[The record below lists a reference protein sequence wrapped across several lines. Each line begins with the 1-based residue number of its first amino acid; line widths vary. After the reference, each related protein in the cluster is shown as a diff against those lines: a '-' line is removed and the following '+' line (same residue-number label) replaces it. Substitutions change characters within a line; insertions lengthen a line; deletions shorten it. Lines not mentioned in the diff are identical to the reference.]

1 MSSIEWTEA
10 TWNPVIGCTPVSPGC
25 LNCYAATMARR
36 LEGMG
41 KPEYAPKRIAPDGT
55 ERIGHIAEALE
66 PGTKTVRI
74 AEVRNG
80 RAVFTGEVRTL
91 TDRLDVPLKRR
102 KPTMYFVNSMSD
114 LFHEAVPFEFVDRVF
129 AVTALCPQHTFQ
141 VLTKRP
147 ERMAEYLTDKTTPF
161 RVARAIDVISVD
173 QSLATAKE
181 EFRDVPGFPGYR
193 VSNLGTVFGPRTA
206 LQPQVGEQGHC
217 RVTLYKDGAAH
228 RELVHRLVLSVFDRP
243 PTDGEQACH
252 KNGDPGCNAIH
263 NLRWGTQSDNWQD
276 RTRHGRHQSYT
287 KLTPDEA
294 AQIKALIQAGEPAEH
309 VGPRFGVSATQARN
323 IARGDQ
329 WGIKP
334 PIQWPLPGVWL
345 GTSVENQEQADKRI
359 PHLLRCPAAVRFLSC
374 EPLLGAVDLG
384 QYLPRTCCMGER
396 DYLDMDGEYMGS
408 GPCDCHGQPLPGV
421 DWVIAGGE
429 SGPGARPCDVA
440 WIRSIVSQCRDAG
453 VAVFVKQL
461 GRRPVIPAN
470 EPWTCL
476 DRKGGDPAEWP
487 EDLRVREMPEARGV

>member
-1 MSSIEWTEA
+1 MSNIEWTEA

-91 TDRLDVPLKRR
+91 PDRLDVPLNRR

-114 LFHEAVPFEFVDRVF
+114 LFHEDVPVSFIKDVFRVMRE
-129 AVTALCPQHTFQ
+129 CPQHTFQ
-141 VLTKRP
+141 ILTKRP
-147 ERMAEYLTDKTTPF
+147 DRMAAEAPL
-161 RVARAIDVISVD
+161 
-173 QSLATAKE
+173 Q
-181 EFRDVPGFPGYR
+181 
-193 VSNLGTVFGPRTA
+193 A
-206 LQPQVGEQGHC
+206 LP
-217 RVTLYKDGAAH
+217 
-228 RELVHRLVLSVFDRP
+228 
-243 PTDGEQACH
+243 
-252 KNGDPGCNAIH
+252 N
-263 NLRWGTQSDNWQD
+263 
-276 RTRHGRHQSYT
+276 
-287 KLTPDEA
+287 
-294 AQIKALIQAGEPAEH
+294 
-309 VGPRFGVSATQARN
+309 
-323 IARGDQ
+323 
-329 WGIKP
+329 
-334 PIQWPLPGVWL
+334 VWL

-374 EPLLGAVDLG
+374 EPLLGAIR
-384 QYLPRTCCMGER
+384 LP
-396 DYLDMDGEYMGS
+396 LDHGTN
-408 GPCDCHGQPLPGV
+408 CDEAACEQHRRRLIS
-421 DWVIAGGE
+421 WVIAGGE

-440 WIRSIVSQCRDAG
+440 WIRSIVGQCRDAG
-453 VAVFVKQL
+453 VPVFVKQL

-487 EDLRVREMPEARGV
+487 EHLRVREMPR